1 MAGTFLQEE
10 RARFASDGIL
20 FPIPVLSEVEVRR
33 YRAALDELRDCLGGN
48 VARLP
53 SCHLYFQWAHD
64 LALHPRVLA
73 AVAEIVGP
81 DVFIWGTLIMAKA
94 PHSAA
99 YISWHQDGAYA
110 SYLNGAPAVSA
121 WIALSDSSVES
132 GCMRV
137 LAGTHKQA
145 VKHAERVDR
154 DNMLIYGQTVEA
166 TVDESKAVDVVLQ
179 AGEMSLHD
187 LNIIHGSNP
196 NVSDH
201 DRIGF
206 IVRFA
211 GRGTER
217 GTQVLRGKEDG
228 GYECTN
234 LFRRPAEPLTE
245 EVLQSYKELLD
256 SPDQRHRARA
266 D

>member
-1 MAGTFLQEE
+1 MAETLSQEE
-10 RARFASDGIL
+10 RERFASDGIL
-20 FPIPVLSEVEVRR
+20 FPIPLLSEVEVQR
-33 YRAALDELRDCLGGN
+33 YRAALDELKDRLGVDGS
-48 VARLP
+48 RLP
-53 SCHLYFQWAHD
+53 SCHLYFPWAYD

-110 SYLNGAPAVSA
+110 SYLNGAPSVSA
-121 WIALSDSSVES
+121 WIALSDSNVES

-137 LAGTHKQA
+137 VPGTQRQA
-145 VKHAERVDR
+145 VKHAERLDR
-154 DNMLIYGQTVEA
+154 DNMLIYGQTVETA
-166 TVDESKAVDVVLQ
+166 VDESHAVEVELR
-179 AGEMSLHD
+179 AGQMSLHD

-206 IVRFA
+206 IIRFA
-211 GRGTER
+211 GAGTTR
-217 GTQVLRGKEDG
+217 GTQVLRGIDG
-228 GYECTN
+228 GCEHTN
-234 LFRRPAEPLTE
+234 LLVRPAEPFAE
-245 EVLQSYKELLD
+245 DILQGYKEFLD
-256 SPDQRHRARA
+256 SPDQRHRART